1 MGVVVGVDGA
11 EIVRVED
18 VGIEAIQIHDS
29 SRPNPGVAF
38 ALSRLSHGPQGPT
51 PLGIFR
57 RIQRDTYGDL
67 MVSQIEAAKA
77 RNEAASISDLVQQH
91 GTWTVE

>member
-1 MGVVVGVDGA
+1 M
-11 EIVRVED
+11 
-18 VGIEAIQIHDS
+18 
-29 SRPNPGVAF
+29 
-38 ALSRLSHGPQGPT
+38 SRLSHGPHGPT

-67 MVSQIEAAKA
+67 MVSQIEAAQERNKA
-77 RNEAASISDLVQQH
+77 TSITDLVQQH